1 MNLTGPREK
10 RNRLK
15 KGRTPT
21 SKRRSEECRFPRGHG
36 EKNENEGENESREPR
51 EQRILKGSQ
60 LDH

>member
-10 RNRLK
+10 RNGLQ

-21 SKRRSEECRFPRGHG
+21 SERRAEECRFHRGDG

-51 EQRILKGSQ
+51 GQRILKGSQ

>member
-10 RNRLK
+10 RNGLQK
-15 KGRTPT
+15 VRTPT
-21 SKRRSEECRFPRGHG
+21 SKRRSEEYRFHRGDG

-51 EQRILKGSQ
+51 GQRILKGSQ

>member
-10 RNRLK
+10 RSRLNE
-15 KGRTPT
+15 GRTPT
-21 SKRRSEECRFPRGHG
+21 SKRRSEECIFHRGDG

-60 LDH
+60 VDH

>member
-1 MNLTGPREK
+1 MNLTGPRK
-10 RNRLK
+10 TRSGLK
-15 KGRTPT
+15 KGRTAT
-21 SKRRSEECRFPRGHG
+21 SKRSEECRFHRGDG